1 MIKEKDSFKDY
12 LLEFP
17 NYLSIFIFPLYF
29 LTLSPI
35 LLDIS
40 KSTGIE
46 TGDLNLIFTFFTIGS
61 VMGQLTSILYNKKF
75 KSLTIII
82 AGFIILIPVTMI
94 LSLTKELYAFYI
106 LYLISGYLLGVIW
119 LQANQ
124 NISRSRIKNKDRL
137 TTIALSFYPIG
148 ALISPY
154 ISFSLVARGLDWRYI
169 YYLLILLIL
178 VILSLYLSITKKIKY
193 LVLEPE
199 KKISLKVVFS
209 QKSKNILFIL
219 TAVMLLFYTMSET
232 VIATWAPT
240 FFRSERLFNVG
251 EAVFLISLFWAGLL
265 AGRVITGI
273 LAGRIKTSYL
283 ILMLSLLSLIAIII
297 MYFSQSKNSNLVIMV
312 IVGLGYSS
320 IFPLLVSSG
329 STIYKSGS
337 GILLTILFATANL
350 GIAVAPYLTR
360 FLSGFGMLASISLAP
375 ILMIV
380 LVMLVISSIIY
391 SGRLNKKHH
400 FGH

>member
-1 MIKEKDSFKDY
+1 MIKNKDSFKDY
-12 LLEFP
+12 LIEFP

-61 VMGQLTSILYNKKF
+61 VIGQLTSVLYNKKF
-75 KSLTIII
+75 KSLTIIVT
-82 AGFIILIPVTMI
+82 GFIVLIPVTII
-94 LSLTKELYAFYI
+94 LSLTNGLYAFYV
-106 LYLISGYLLGVIW
+106 LYLICGYILGVIW

-124 NISRSRIKNKDRL
+124 NILRSRIKNKDRL
-137 TTIALSFYPIG
+137 ITIGLSFYPVG

-154 ISFSLVARGLDWRYI
+154 ISFTLVARGIDWRYI
-169 YYLLILLIL
+169 YYLLILLIIL
-178 VILSLYLSITKKIKY
+178 ILSLYLLITRKIKY
-193 LVLEPE
+193 L
-199 KKISLKVVFS
+199 SLKPEERISIKKVFS

-251 EAVFLISLFWAGLL
+251 EAALLISLFWAGILI
-265 AGRVITGI
+265 GRVITGI
-273 LAGRIKTSYL
+273 LAGAVKTNLL
-283 ILMLSLLSLIAIII
+283 ILVLSLLSIAAIII
-297 MYFSQSKNSNLVIMV
+297 LYFSQSKNSNLAIM
-312 IVGLGYSS
+312 ILVGVGYSS
-320 IFPLLVSSG
+320 IFPLLISFG

-337 GILLTILFATANL
+337 GILLTILFASANI
-350 GIAVAPYLTR
+350 GIAMAPYLTR
-360 FLSGFGMLASISLAP
+360 SFSRFGMLASISLAP
-375 ILMIV
+375 ILMMV
-380 LVMLVISSIIY
+380 LILLLISSIIY
-391 SGRLNKKHH
+391 SKMLNKRAAE
-400 FGH
+400 

>member
-1 MIKEKDSFKDY
+1 MIKDKDSFKDY
-12 LLEFP
+12 LVEFP
-17 NYLSIFIFPLYF
+17 NYLSMFIFPLYF

-61 VMGQLTSILYNKKF
+61 VAGQLTSILYNKKF
-75 KSLTIII
+75 KSLTIIV
-82 AGFIILIPVTMI
+82 AGFIVLVPITMI
-94 LSLTKELYAFYI
+94 LSLTKELYGFFI
-106 LYLISGYLLGVIW
+106 LYLISGYILGVIW

-169 YYLLILLIL
+169 YYLLIFLIL
-178 VILSLYLSITKKIKY
+178 LILSLYLSITKRIKY

-199 KKISLKVVFS
+199 KRLSLKEIFS
-209 QKSKNILFIL
+209 QKSKNILFML

-240 FFRSERLFNVG
+240 FFRSERFFNVG
-251 EAVFLISLFWAGLL
+251 EATLLISLFWAGIL

-273 LAGRIKTSYL
+273 LAGRIKTNHL
-283 ILMLSLLSLIAIII
+283 ILMLSILSLATIII
-297 MYFSQSKNSNLVIMV
+297 LYFSQSKNSNLVIM
-312 IVGLGYSS
+312 IFVGLGYSS

-329 STIYKSGS
+329 STMYKSGS
-337 GILLTILFATANL
+337 GVLLTILFASANL
-350 GIAVAPYLTR
+350 GIAAAPYLTR

-380 LVMLVISSIIY
+380 LVALVVSSIVY
-391 SGRLNKKHH
+391 SGKLNKKHKDA
-400 FGH
+400 

>member
-1 MIKEKDSFKDY
+1 MIKNKDSFKDY
-12 LLEFP
+12 LIEFP

-61 VMGQLTSILYNKKF
+61 VIGQLTSVLYNKKF
-75 KSLTIII
+75 KIC
-82 AGFIILIPVTMI
+82 G
-94 LSLTKELYAFYI
+94 YI
-106 LYLISGYLLGVIW
+106 LGVIW

-124 NISRSRIKNKDRL
+124 NILRSRIKNKDRL
-137 TTIALSFYPIG
+137 ITIGLSFYPVG

-154 ISFSLVARGLDWRYI
+154 ISFTLVARGIDWRYI
-169 YYLLILLIL
+169 YYLLILLIIL
-178 VILSLYLSITKKIKY
+178 ILSLYLLITRKIKY
-193 LVLEPE
+193 L
-199 KKISLKVVFS
+199 SLKPEERISIKKVFS

-251 EAVFLISLFWAGLL
+251 EAALLISLFWAGILI
-265 AGRVITGI
+265 GRVITGI
-273 LAGRIKTSYL
+273 LAGAVKTNLL
-283 ILMLSLLSLIAIII
+283 ILVLSLLSIAAIII
-297 MYFSQSKNSNLVIMV
+297 LYFSQSKNSNLAI
-312 IVGLGYSS
+312 IILVGVGYSS
-320 IFPLLVSSG
+320 IFPLLISLG

-337 GILLTILFATANL
+337 GILLTILFASANI
-350 GIAVAPYLTR
+350 GIAMAPYLTR
-360 FLSGFGMLASISLAP
+360 SFSRFGMLASISLAP
-375 ILMIV
+375 ILMMV
-380 LVMLVISSIIY
+380 LVVLIISLIIY
-391 SGRLNKKHH
+391 SKILNKRTAE
-400 FGH
+400 